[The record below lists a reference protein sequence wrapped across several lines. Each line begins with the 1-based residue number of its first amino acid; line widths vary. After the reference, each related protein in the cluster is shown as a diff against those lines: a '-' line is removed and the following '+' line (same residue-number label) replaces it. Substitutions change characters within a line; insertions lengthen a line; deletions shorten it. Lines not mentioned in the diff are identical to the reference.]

1 MNALVAWIQTLAVS
15 VAGVACLLLPVA
27 ARAESGSV
35 PPLPVQWQERVS
47 ARLDESL
54 VRLEQYEEA
63 VSEVPAAAV
72 GDAQS
77 SARAFPVPQ
86 AAAGRRE
93 AWVSSVLGILRAH
106 GLPEELVAVVAV
118 ESGFRPS
125 ALSPKGARGLWQLM
139 PETARRYGLAV
150 GREADERLDP
160 LKSTHAAARY
170 FNDLYAQF
178 ADWPLALAAYNAG
191 EQRVER
197 ALSRMGARDFWT
209 LARHAALPKE
219 TRAYVPAVLSRAGS
233 TLDREIRN
241 STEARNIVFAISSPA
256 VN

>member
-1 MNALVAWIQTLAVS
+1 
-15 VAGVACLLLPVA
+15 
-27 ARAESGSV
+27 
-35 PPLPVQWQERVS
+35 
-47 ARLDESL
+47 
-54 VRLEQYEEA
+54 
-63 VSEVPAAAV
+63 
-72 GDAQS
+72 
-77 SARAFPVPQ
+77 
-86 AAAGRRE
+86 
-93 AWVSSVLGILRAH
+93 VLGILRAH
-106 GLPEELVAVVAV
+106 GLPEELIAVVAV

-125 ALSPKGARGLWQLM
+125 VLSPKGARGLWQLM

-170 FNDLYAQF
+170 LSDLYAQF

-256 VN
+256 AN